1 MVYRACH
8 TNSVVQVV
16 ETNNPFLVDAKD
28 VALVIARQDKRGRAV
43 KQIRLFRKNVV
54 PTAEN
59 VGMEV

>member
-1 MVYRACH
+1 
-8 TNSVVQVV
+8 VVQVV
-16 ETNNPFLVDAKD
+16 ETNNPFLVDVKD
-28 VALVIARQDKRGRAV
+28 VALVIARQDKRVRAV